1 MQAKGPAVV
10 RMEPPIEP
18 SLEKKK
24 LGGGGG
30 GGGVLKQRC
39 SSLARTLWFSGLV
52 VTCQKLSQV
61 RFKAHFCFLYI
72 RNVG

>member
-24 LGGGGG
+24 VG
-30 GGGVLKQRC
+30 C
-39 SSLARTLWFSGLV
+39 SGARL
-52 VTCQKLSQV
+52 
-61 RFKAHFCFLYI
+61 
-72 RNVG
+72 

>member
-24 LGGGGG
+24 LGDGGGRPEAA
-30 GGGVLKQRC
+30 VLIFSKD
-39 SSLARTLWFSGLV
+39 TLVFRAH
-52 VTCQKLSQV
+52 TDLS
-61 RFKAHFCFLYI
+61 KT
-72 RNVG
+72 G